1 MSKFAKVKEKLTTKK
16 ELKNEIKYQIQLTD
30 EQKAVKSGAYQK
42 DVSIVLGHFGSGKT
56 LVAAQ
61 IALDML
67 FKKSVSKIYIT
78 RPIDFAATGYLTGS
92 ADEKLAF
99 HTFPIKQNFY
109 ACYSKVK
116 IDELFKDG
124 TIQIVPINYMKGYTF
139 ADSCT
144 IVDEFEDIDYK
155 DFELILTRLGKG
167 SKLIFTGSEEQ
178 IDVRDSCI
186 NKIKCLKEFDAV
198 NYHVLTSQHRNES
211 IMKILNYI
219 KENN

>member
-124 TIQIVPINYMKGYTF
+124 TIQIVPINYLKGYTF

-144 IVDEFEDIDYK
+144 IVDEFEDVNYK

-178 IDVRDSCI
+178 IDIRDSCI
-186 NKIKCLKEFDAV
+186 NKIKCLKDFDSV